1 MTLESTLLRHGG
13 RLLASKRPLLIGSCA
28 KSPCISWSRLAA
40 PTLSSTSTTSGS
52 SLRFSSSWY
61 HHHKSTTSHRSI
73 HSTNGTNLPIASPSL
88 PNLRTLTPTVRDAI
102 LSDLQQVDI
111 DQNGIISSEELK
123 VLLSKH
129 ATSFT
134 DDEVV
139 ELTELF
145 YASTGGH
152 GVEVYR
158 FVEALDAAIEQKS
171 TSGGGEMSEDERS
184 PLVEGGKFKT
194 HPLGI
199 GTCASEYSE
208 LCLVSVE
215 LAHIL
220 CTLITL
226 LLLSTFCNSVLQDTW
241 KIHS

>member
-1 MTLESTLLRHGG
+1 MTLEATLLRHSG
-13 RLLASKRPLLIGSCA
+13 RLLASKRPLLIGG
-28 KSPCISWSRLAA
+28 WSRLAA
-40 PTLSSTSTTSGS
+40 PTLSSTTSGG

-61 HHHKSTTSHRSI
+61 HHKSTTSHRSI
-73 HSTNGTNLPIASPSL
+73 HSTNLTNLAIASPSL
-88 PNLRTLTPTVRDAI
+88 PKLRTLTPTVRDAI

-111 DQNGIISSEELK
+111 DQNGIISSDELK

-145 YASTGGH
+145 YASTGGK
-152 GVEVYR
+152 GVEIYR
-158 FVEALDAAIEQKS
+158 FLEALDAAIEHKS

-208 LCLVSVE
+208 LCCVHVYLVCSYLV
-215 LAHIL
+215 HSNHF
-220 CTLITL
+220 TT
-226 LLLSTFCNSVLQDTW
+226 STFANILQQCSPRHMANTPQSNL
-241 KIHS
+241 KSN

>member
-1 MTLESTLLRHGG
+1 MQKQ
-13 RLLASKRPLLIGSCA
+13 AVSKRPLRIGDC
-28 KSPCISWSRLAA
+28 WSRLAA
-40 PTLSSTSTTSGS
+40 PSLSSTTCG

-61 HHHKSTTSHRSI
+61 HHKSTTSHRSI
-73 HSTNGTNLPIASPSL
+73 HSTKLTNLPIASPSL
-88 PNLRTLTPTVRDAI
+88 PKLRTLTPTVRDAI

-111 DQNGIISSEELK
+111 DQNGIISSDELK

-152 GVEVYR
+152 GVEIYR
-158 FVEALDAAIEQKS
+158 FLEALDAAIEQRS

-184 PLVEGGKFKT
+184 PSVEGGKFKT

-208 LCLVSVE
+208 LCLVSIE

-220 CTLITL
+220 CAL
-226 LLLSTFCNSVLQDTW
+226 
-241 KIHS
+241 

>member
-13 RLLASKRPLLIGSCA
+13 RLLASKRPLLIGA
-28 KSPCISWSRLAA
+28 KPSCISWSRLAA
-40 PTLSSTSTTSGS
+40 PTLSSTTSGG
-52 SLRFSSSWY
+52 SLRFSSGWY
-61 HHHKSTTSHRSI
+61 HHKSTTSHRSI

-102 LSDLQQVDI
+102 LSDLQQVDV
-111 DQNGIISSEELK
+111 DQNGIISSDELK

-158 FVEALDAAIEQKS
+158 FIEALDAAIAKKS

-215 LAHIL
+215 LAHNIL